1 MDTENQRRNQ
11 ESDEPMNENDQSH
24 HSHQEPEIDSAHH
37 DHRPY
42 WKRAHRDWRFWVG
55 VILML
60 AAMSMFVMNRDL
72 PWLPRSQPRQP
83 MEVTPAQ

>member
-1 MDTENQRRNQ
+1 MS
-11 ESDEPMNENDQSH
+11 ESK
-24 HSHQEPEIDSAHH
+24 HSHDNHGRLEHVSVHH

>member
-1 MDTENQRRNQ
+1 MS
-11 ESDEPMNENDQSH
+11 ESK
-24 HSHQEPEIDSAHH
+24 HSHDDHGRLVHDSVHH
-37 DHRPY
+37 ADRPY